1 MMMECGKIR
10 DMMHLY
16 VDELCSEE
24 SRKWVEGHIASCPEC
39 KAKLEELKKERER
52 ENEFQ
57 NKVNKDKGQIDEK
70 SVKKELK
77 PFRKLRRKLW
87 MCCVFDVVV
96 ILIALIII
104 PMVCNWGF
112 MGWKKIEYHHVKNQ
126 AKKTTQF
133 LLDGDSEHFLKEIE
147 PSEKEMCYIKETT
160 QWEKVCIKR
169 LDDFYEK
176 ELKNKHPLI
185 SKVYIDELTDLH
197 DTILNKLIDPS
208 SEEQHYET
216 LIVAV
221 KTDEKKFEFRYN
233 PNRFDLNNYGIEEVH
248 DGEQDTDQTCLSLQ
262 PFNDLYYFTKNTLNY
277 FPFMWVKLMAEELN
291 QKYAENKGKVP
302 FILKGLDHSGKN
314 LEYQTMLWEEL
325 KSVFDLSMSLEETSC
340 TDVKFNE
347 DAESFESVL
356 IWKFK
361 NKDGK
366 LIYLRKRV
374 AIPSFKPLEQETEI
388 VGEDISD
395 EEMNALKNL
404 FVEK

>member
-1 MMMECGKIR
+1 M
-10 DMMHLY
+10 
-16 VDELCSEE
+16 
-24 SRKWVEGHIASCPEC
+24 
-39 KAKLEELKKERER
+39 
-52 ENEFQ
+52 
-57 NKVNKDKGQIDEK
+57 
-70 SVKKELK
+70 
-77 PFRKLRRKLW
+77 
-87 MCCVFDVVV
+87 
-96 ILIALIII
+96 
-104 PMVCNWGF
+104 
-112 MGWKKIEYHHVKNQ
+112 
-126 AKKTTQF
+126 
-133 LLDGDSEHFLKEIE
+133 
-147 PSEKEMCYIKETT
+147 
-160 QWEKVCIKR
+160 
-169 LDDFYEK
+169 
-176 ELKNKHPLI
+176 
-185 SKVYIDELTDLH
+185 
-197 DTILNKLIDPS
+197 
-208 SEEQHYET
+208 
-216 LIVAV
+216 

-248 DGEQDTDQTCLSLQ
+248 DGEQDTYQTCLSLQ
-262 PFNDLYYFTKNTLNY
+262 PFNDLYYFTKNNLNY